1 MAELDDNIQNELL
14 ETTAV
19 DNASKAM
26 AEAVPDTIFQKAIVV
41 EVIFDLAAFVNQ
53 KNFSE
58 KYNENTIIGNIY
70 NKKGYRKYN

>member
-14 ETTAV
+14 ESTAV
-19 DNASKAM
+19 DSASKAL
-26 AEAVPDTIFQKAIVV
+26 AESIPDTIFQKAIVV

-58 KYNENTIIGNIY
+58 KYNEPY
-70 NKKGYRKYN
+70 NYLLLQLI